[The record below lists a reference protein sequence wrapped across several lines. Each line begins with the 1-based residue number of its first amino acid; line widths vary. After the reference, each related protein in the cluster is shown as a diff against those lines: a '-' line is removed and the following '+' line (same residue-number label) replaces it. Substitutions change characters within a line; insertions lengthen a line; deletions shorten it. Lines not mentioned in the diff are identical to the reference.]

1 MAETELISVHR
12 AETQAAGDVIFVHG
26 LEGDSSGSW
35 VLDRP
40 NSWGEWLSRN
50 RPDLNI
56 WSLKYDVHASEWT
69 GHSMP
74 LPDRALNVLA
84 LFDNKNI
91 GSRPIVFVCHS
102 MGGLLA
108 KEIIRHST
116 TVTPRFKRVADQTR
130 GIVFFSTPHAGSHL
144 AGIAQFLKYVL
155 RTTASISEL
164 APHEA
169 RLRDLNIWFRN
180 NYMQLNILP
189 CIFFE
194 TQNTAGVRVVDETSS
209 DGGYPKCSPIPID
222 ATHITITK
230 PRNYNHI
237 TVGQTLKLIDEA
249 IPSLSYR
256 YNHEIDFPDV
266 AEFSVSSIPADS
278 KKPPPSGNAWRGALQ
293 GALCLS
299 LIVIVTTA
307 SQVFI
312 QVFIGQSL
320 FGTRLLVTGIAGP
333 LIAGIIAAT
342 WFQVRLEWSNP
353 FQFSLGGIGGGTVN
367 VLNHTLYNDE
377 RQPVV
382 FVVITC
388 LALVSFSVAVA
399 ISWFARRVLRA

>member
-1 MAETELISVHR
+1 MAETELISVYR

-35 VLDRP
+35 VFDRP
-40 NSWGEWLSRN
+40 NSWGEWLSLN

-108 KEIIRHST
+108 KELIRHST

-144 AGIAQFLKYVL
+144 AGIAQFLKHVL

-209 DGGYPKCSPIPID
+209 DGGYPQCSPIPID

-230 PRNYNHI
+230 PRNYHHI

-249 IPSLSYR
+249 IPSSSYR
-256 YNHEIDFPDV
+256 YNHEIDFPDD
-266 AEFSVSSIPADS
+266 AESSVPSIPADS
-278 KKPPPSGNAWRGALQ
+278 KEPPPRGNERQ
-293 GALCLS
+293 GALRVTLCFAALFG
-299 LIVIVTTA
+299 IVTFA
-307 SQVFI
+307 SI
-312 QVFIGQSL
+312 
-320 FGTRLLVTGIAGP
+320 R
-333 LIAGIIAAT
+333 
-342 WFQVRLEWSNP
+342 
-353 FQFSLGGIGGGTVN
+353 
-367 VLNHTLYNDE
+367 
-377 RQPVV
+377 
-382 FVVITC
+382 
-388 LALVSFSVAVA
+388 
-399 ISWFARRVLRA
+399 